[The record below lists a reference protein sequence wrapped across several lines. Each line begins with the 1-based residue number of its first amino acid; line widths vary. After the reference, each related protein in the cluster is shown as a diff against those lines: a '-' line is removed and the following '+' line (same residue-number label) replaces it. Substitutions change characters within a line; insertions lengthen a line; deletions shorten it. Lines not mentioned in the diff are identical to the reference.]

1 MGMALLEVTDLHV
14 RYGGAVAVRGV
25 DLHVDQGEVSVVLG
39 ANGAGKTSSLRAVCG
54 QLRQSAGKVR
64 WDGSDISSWPSYR
77 VARAGLVLVPEGRK
91 VFAPLS
97 VEENLLLGAYTNR
110 SKRRRQ
116 ELMDQVLA
124 MFPGLADRRRQLAGL
139 LSGGEQQMLAF
150 GRAMM
155 AEPRVI
161 LMDEPSM
168 GLAPVM
174 VDVVMS
180 SIGEIAETGIGVLM
194 VEQNAMAALDVG
206 SRAVV
211 LERGEIVLAG
221 TAEEMKT
228 HPDVVR
234 AFLGE
239 KAGAA

>member
-1 MGMALLEVTDLHV
+1 MPLLEVTGLQV
-14 RYGGAVAVRGV
+14 RYGGAVAVRGI

-39 ANGAGKTSSLRAVCG
+39 ANGAGKTSSLRAVAG
-54 QLRQSAGKVR
+54 QLRRSGGSIR
-64 WDGSDISSWPSYR
+64 WDGTEISTWPSYR
-77 VARAGLVLVPEGRK
+77 IARAGLVMVPEGRK
-91 VFAPLS
+91 IFAPLT
-97 VEENLLLGAYTNR
+97 VEENLLVGGYTNR

-116 ELMDQVLA
+116 EVMDQVCA
-124 MFPGLADRRRQLAGL
+124 MFPILGNRHSQAAGL

-155 AEPRVI
+155 AEPKVI

-168 GLAPVM
+168 GLAPAVVDLVM
-174 VDVVMS
+174 D
-180 SIGEIAETGIGVLM
+180 SIAEIAKTGIGILM
-194 VEQNAMAALDVG
+194 VEQNAMAALEVAH
-206 SRAVV
+206 RAVV
-211 LERGEIVLAG
+211 LERGEIVLTG
-221 TAEEMKT
+221 TADEVRT

>member
-1 MGMALLEVTDLHV
+1 MPLLEVTGLQV
-14 RYGGAVAVRGV
+14 RYGGAVAVRGI

-39 ANGAGKTSSLRAVCG
+39 ANGAGKTSSLRAVAG
-54 QLRQSAGKVR
+54 QLRQSAGTIR
-64 WDGSDISSWPSYR
+64 WNGTDISNWPSYR
-77 VARAGLVLVPEGRK
+77 IARAGLVMVPEGRK
-91 VFAPLS
+91 IFAPLS
-97 VEENLLLGAYTNR
+97 VEENLLVGGYTNR

-116 ELMDQVLA
+116 EVMDQVCT
-124 MFPGLADRRRQLAGL
+124 MFPILGNRRGQAAGL

-155 AEPRVI
+155 AEPKVI

-168 GLAPVM
+168 GLAPAVVDLVM
-174 VDVVMS
+174 D
-180 SIGEIAETGIGVLM
+180 SIGEIAKTGIGILM
-194 VEQNAMAALDVG
+194 VEQNAMAALEVAR
-206 SRAVV
+206 RAVV
-211 LERGEIVLAG
+211 LERGEIVLTG
-221 TAEEMKT
+221 TADEVRT